1 MAVIFSL
8 VQPILRYT
16 QFLENTNIENM
27 WWLLQS
33 NEKRRINV
41 KAVEDVENN
50 DDMELEIFMILKQ
63 MILGM

>member
-1 MAVIFSL
+1 
-8 VQPILRYT
+8 
-16 QFLENTNIENM
+16 M

-33 NEKRRINV
+33 NEKLRINV
-41 KAVEDVENN
+41 KAVEDVENI

>member
-8 VQPILRYT
+8 EQTILRYT

-33 NEKRRINV
+33 NEKLRINV
-41 KAVEDVENN
+41 KAVEDVENI

-63 MILGM
+63 VILGM